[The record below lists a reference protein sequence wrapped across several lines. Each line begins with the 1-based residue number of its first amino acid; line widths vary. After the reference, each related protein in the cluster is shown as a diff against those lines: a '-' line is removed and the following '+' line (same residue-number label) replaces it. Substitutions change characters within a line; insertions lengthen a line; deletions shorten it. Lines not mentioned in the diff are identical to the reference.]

1 MEDSFDK
8 EKVIDCMFDPSTS
21 SILAKLED
29 GEKELSYLAQKCDIS
44 ESDVQNQL
52 AYLIEHQFVL
62 QEEKDGKIAFSA
74 NTEKLT
80 KIVESDENFGAAV
93 EGLTK
98 MDGFLN

>member
-21 SILAKLED
+21 SILAELED
-29 GEKELSYLAQKCDIS
+29 GEKELSYLAQKCDIL

-52 AYLIEHQFVL
+52 AYLIEYQFVL
-62 QEEKDGKIAFSA
+62 QEEKDGKIVFSA

-80 KIVESDENFGAAV
+80 KIVESDDNFGAAV